1 MSEKMQQTT
10 TVQEVDVNLD
20 EIFNGAPGA
29 DSVVTPETKKPNVF
43 SKAEAVDL
51 SFLDKPETETAV
63 EEVKEEVKEEKTEAT
78 EAKVE
83 KVEVKKE
90 ETTY

>member
-29 DSVVTPETKKPNVF
+29 DSVVTPET
-43 SKAEAVDL
+43 
-51 SFLDKPETETAV
+51 
-63 EEVKEEVKEEKTEAT
+63 
-78 EAKVE
+78 E
-83 KVEVKKE
+83 KVLRFVV
-90 ETTY
+90 